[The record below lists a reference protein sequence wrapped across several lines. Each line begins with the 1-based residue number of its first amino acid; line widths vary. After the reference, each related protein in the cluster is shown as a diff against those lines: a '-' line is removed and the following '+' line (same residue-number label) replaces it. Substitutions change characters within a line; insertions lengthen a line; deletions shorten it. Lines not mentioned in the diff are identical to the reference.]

1 MYVCMTRSVTDA
13 HNSINYVE
21 MALNVDIYVSCN
33 VIDYEK
39 HKARKKYANHSARV
53 QRLTIYSQTQFL
65 TL

>member
-1 MYVCMTRSVTDA
+1 MTRSVTDA
-13 HNSINYVE
+13 YNSIYYVE

-39 HKARKKYANHSARV
+39 HKEGSKKKYANHSARV